1 MKIKDLL
8 KYIEEYKEKYGEEV
22 LEYDIYTEQ
31 IREDDKI
38 IKKRTNEDG
47 RQEWETIKDSEQWEY
62 FKCFGYNTVFKKE
75 KIFTINV
82 NYWGF
87 IKNFLFKFRTAVRLF
102 FVCLFHKEKISA
114 EMFENLFKLHEKLL
128 KTATDDKLYRSEV
141 YMNGN
146 RIVSFWMYPSISK
159 NPIDR
164 IAELIKENE
173 ELKDQLFKQNIWSFF
188 IFLLY

>member
-82 NYWGF
+82 NY
-87 IKNFLFKFRTAVRLF
+87 
-102 FVCLFHKEKISA
+102 
-114 EMFENLFKLHEKLL
+114 
-128 KTATDDKLYRSEV
+128 
-141 YMNGN
+141 
-146 RIVSFWMYPSISK
+146 
-159 NPIDR
+159 
-164 IAELIKENE
+164 
-173 ELKDQLFKQNIWSFF
+173 
-188 IFLLY
+188 